1 MPEASLTVEAS
12 HLAADAGHQTGADSG
27 PLQAAQGF
35 RIPFQSLR
43 VIAALFIREMNT
55 AYGRSSLGYLW
66 SFIEPIGG
74 IVILAISF
82 SLIFRT
88 PPLGDSFLLFYATGY
103 LPFSMYVALHSR
115 LAAALRQ
122 NKALMF
128 YPAVTF
134 VDVFIARTLLIV
146 VSEVTVIFLVFA
158 SIMLTSDTG
167 AQVDFAWQLIALLM
181 VLGIGVGIGMVN
193 AVLFNIYPSWAS
205 IWQILNRPIFFL
217 SGVFFIFD
225 ALPPEAQAILKW
237 NPVAHV
243 IAAVRMGIYPEYESE
258 FLSVGYVALVSLVLW
273 VVGFG
278 LLRKHYRSIINN

>member
-1 MPEASLTVEAS
+1 MSTSASCKPLETLTAAS
-12 HLAADAGHQTGADSG
+12 AT
-27 PLQAAQGF
+27 PLQDAQDF

-43 VIAALFIREMNT
+43 VIAALFFREMNT

-82 SLIFRT
+82 SFIFRS

-122 NKALMF
+122 NKALLF
-128 YPAVTF
+128 YPAVTYT
-134 VDVFIARTLLIV
+134 DVFIARTLLIV
-146 VSEVTVIFLVFA
+146 VSEVTVILLVFTG
-158 SIMLTSDTG
+158 ITLTADTG
-167 AQVDFAWQLIALLM
+167 AQVDFTWLLVALLM
-181 VLGIGVGIGMVN
+181 MLGIGVGVGMVN

-217 SGVFFIFD
+217 SGVFFVFD
-225 ALPPEAQAILKW
+225 VLPPEAQQILRW
-237 NPVAHV
+237 NPIAHI
-243 IAAVRMGIYPEYESE
+243 IAAVRRGIYPEYEAE
-258 FLSVGYVALVSLVLW
+258 FLSIGYVAFVSLALW
-273 VVGFG
+273 FIGLM
-278 LLRKHYRSIINN
+278 LLRTHHRAIINN